1 MENDTD
7 NDQGD
12 KDFKDMEVKEE
23 VLDHEIGQVE
33 EELVIIPVQENRS
46 KNVKGFSD
54 KRGLQVIH
62 FVDCPEGVLCEL
74 CSKQLPSHAA
84 LEKHRKAKHSD
95 ISFACEECGKQF
107 KTVKNLL
114 DHQRSH
120 KTCVCYKCG
129 KCISAINY
137 IYISFKLL
145 AYYFDK
151 RPLWDPH
158 QCDEQNL
165 LLQPITITA

>member
-1 MENDTD
+1 M
-7 NDQGD
+7 
-12 KDFKDMEVKEE
+12 
-23 VLDHEIGQVE
+23 
-33 EELVIIPVQENRS
+33 
-46 KNVKGFSD
+46 KGFSD

-137 IYISFKLL
+137 IYISFNLL

-151 RPLWDPH
+151 RRLWDPD
-158 QCDEQNL
+158 QCRCAALFRHYYQILTFFPVIIFLIVSFRLN
-165 LLQPITITA
+165 IYHGCFK

>member
-1 MENDTD
+1 MSGPVFRLPVVKMSWEKIFKKKPMLLINFCFMIHF
-7 NDQGD
+7 
-12 KDFKDMEVKEE
+12 DFWNTR
-23 VLDHEIGQVE
+23 IFSFS
-33 EELVIIPVQENRS
+33 IRS
-46 KNVKGFSD
+46 KVMNPK
-54 KRGLQVIH
+54 I
-62 FVDCPEGVLCEL
+62 PLCEL

-129 KCISAINY
+129 KSKCISAINY

-151 RPLWDPH
+151 RRLWDPD
-158 QCDEQNL
+158 QCKPDIVHVGL
-165 LLQPITITA
+165 

>member
-7 NDQGD
+7 N
-12 KDFKDMEVKEE
+12 
-23 VLDHEIGQVE
+23 
-33 EELVIIPVQENRS
+33 
-46 KNVKGFSD
+46 
-54 KRGLQVIH
+54 
-62 FVDCPEGVLCEL
+62 
-74 CSKQLPSHAA
+74 
-84 LEKHRKAKHSD
+84 
-95 ISFACEECGKQF
+95 ECGKQF

-151 RPLWDPH
+151 RRLWDPD
-158 QCDEQNL
+158 QCQDL
-165 LLQPITITA
+165 LYNIRVGGKSVKKTGRAGVGYLM